1 MQYQNTPANPLFRTM
16 SSGNFLTGLGVGALV
31 TLLVTNPSVQR
42 AVFKTVARTSTAITS
57 GLAEAKE
64 RFHDAE
70 AEIEHEGAQE
80 PEAT

>member
-1 MQYQNTPANPLFRTM
+1 MQYQNNPGNPLFRTM
-16 SSGNFLTGLGVGALV
+16 TSGNFLTGVGVGALV

-42 AVFKTVARTSTAITS
+42 ALFKTVARTSGMITS

-70 AEIEHEGAQE
+70 AEVHHEAAEE